1 MKVGDL
7 VRCTCS
13 QDLLVG
19 IIVELD
25 PFEDGLHTRI
35 FWTDKDEPGGTIES
49 VWANEDIEVI
59 L

>member
-7 VRCTCS
+7 VHYNGRMFG
-13 QDLLVG
+13 V
-19 IIVELD
+19 IVELD
-25 PFEDGLHTRI
+25 PFKDGLHTRI
-35 FWTDKDEPGGTIES
+35 SWADKDEPGGTIES

>member
-7 VRCTCS
+7 VRCTYS

-35 FWTDKDEPGGTIES
+35 FWTDEQERDGSMES
-49 VWANEDIEVI
+49 VWLNEDFEVI